1 MTKHMTPQ
9 LVVWLL
15 IASVYSSSCFGQQE
29 LRKGAAPATEQL
41 SGIRVEKG
49 RLTAKFRNWSL
60 QSVSEHLAASSM
72 VNLVLSHGLEEILVS
87 ADMNGVELDVGLRTL
102 LSGYDTFFFYDGSRS
117 LPAALRTVWVYPK
130 GSASALKPV
139 RPEQWASRN
148 ELETALRDSDTEAR
162 ALAYEAL
169 MSRPDQRSRSLV
181 IDALKGRGERDSGLR
196 ERLLSTAISKGVDVP
211 DHVLADL
218 ARTDPS
224 DQIRWIALDALS
236 QHPSAKQIAQA
247 ALADPSEAVRFRA
260 KEIMEERESR
270 QASAVASPD
279 N

>member
-1 MTKHMTPQ
+1 M
-9 LVVWLL
+9 
-15 IASVYSSSCFGQQE
+15 
-29 LRKGAAPATEQL
+29 
-41 SGIRVEKG
+41 
-49 RLTAKFRNWSL
+49 
-60 QSVSEHLAASSM
+60 SEHLAASSM